1 MSEGPIKRERAAWE
15 PKRVTTKP
23 RDSVHALGP
32 QRLRTMCGRR
42 TDTSSLGTVAA
53 VTCSDCQ
60 AALRADG
67 LLS

>member
-23 RDSVHALGP
+23 RESVHHLGN
-32 QRLRTMCGRR
+32 QRLRTLCGRR
-42 TDTSSLGTVAA
+42 TDTCSLGSVVA
-53 VTCSDCQ
+53 VTCSDCR

-67 LLS
+67 VI